1 MVDLSNDGHEYAS
14 PDQFSM
20 NTVISAVA
28 KSNHKDSVRKAYFM
42 ILNMEKTYGVLPDT
56 TSYNLAIDAYA
67 KSRDLQCGKKANNL
81 LSKMEGLY
89 RRGHA
94 ELMPDSFSY
103 STVINA
109 VSTRLD
115 AGKVAESILG
125 RMNHLHPSHGGNI
138 PDTVVYN
145 SVMNAYSTQGDQES
159 VIRNIAILNYVEEN
173 YTAGNEKVKPS
184 VISYNTVLKTFA
196 CARGDF
202 TKEAEELLTRME
214 GMSKYGTG
222 ILPDAISYT
231 SVISSYARS
240 DVKGK
245 AKAAQ
250 QKHTRQVARE
260 PNHQCLHSMLC

>member
-1 MVDLSNDGHEYAS
+1 
-14 PDQFSM
+14 
-20 NTVISAVA
+20 
-28 KSNHKDSVRKAYFM
+28 M

-138 PDTVVYN
+138 PDTVV
-145 SVMNAYSTQGDQES
+145 
-159 VIRNIAILNYVEEN
+159 
-173 YTAGNEKVKPS
+173 
-184 VISYNTVLKTFA
+184 
-196 CARGDF
+196 C
-202 TKEAEELLTRME
+202 LLDPR
-214 GMSKYGTG
+214 
-222 ILPDAISYT
+222 
-231 SVISSYARS
+231 
-240 DVKGK
+240 
-245 AKAAQ
+245 
-250 QKHTRQVARE
+250 
-260 PNHQCLHSMLC
+260 

>member
-1 MVDLSNDGHEYAS
+1 MVGIF
-14 PDQFSM
+14 Q
-20 NTVISAVA
+20 I
-28 KSNHKDSVRKAYFM
+28 
-42 ILNMEKTYGVLPDT
+42 
-56 TSYNLAIDAYA
+56 
-67 KSRDLQCGKKANNL
+67 Q
-81 LSKMEGLY
+81 
-89 RRGHA
+89 
-94 ELMPDSFSY
+94 SF
-103 STVINA
+103 
-109 VSTRLD
+109 
-115 AGKVAESILG
+115 
-125 RMNHLHPSHGGNI
+125 
-138 PDTVVYN
+138 
-145 SVMNAYSTQGDQES
+145 AYSTQGDQES

-184 VISYNTVLKTFA
+184 IISYNTVLKTFA